1 MVFYCTPVGLVWFEK
16 GEKPG
21 SVVRHSFS
29 NPKKMI
35 TLFQNPDGTILFDW
49 HDKDGSFNSVY
60 FINYV

>member
-35 TLFQNPDGTILFDW
+35 TLF
-49 HDKDGSFNSVY
+49 
-60 FINYV
+60 